1 MNARYLN
8 PYIDFGLKKL
18 LGEKANNTKIWEQ
31 SRRHVLIGGR

>member
-18 LGEKANNTKIWEQ
+18 FGDDANIMKILVQ
-31 SRRHVLIGGR
+31 PGR